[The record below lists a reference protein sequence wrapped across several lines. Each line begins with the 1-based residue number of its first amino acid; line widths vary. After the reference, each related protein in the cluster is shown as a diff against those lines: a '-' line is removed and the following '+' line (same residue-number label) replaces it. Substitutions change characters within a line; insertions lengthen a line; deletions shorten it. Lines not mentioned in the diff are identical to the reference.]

1 MKKQRFI
8 DLKAIAWD
16 AMQKYGFEPGFSK
29 AVMNEVDK
37 IDERSIPDDGTGA
50 RDLRSLLWSSID
62 NYDSMDLDQIEYC
75 ERGPDGEIHVKVAIA
90 DVDHYVPKRSQTD
103 LHAAHNGTSVY
114 TGVETF
120 PMLPDRLSKN
130 ISSLL
135 PGHDHRAIVIE
146 YSVLPNGDVRRGE
159 IYRGI
164 VSNKAK
170 LVYEE
175 VGEWLD
181 GLRAI
186 PERVSQVPGLE
197 EQIRLQIEAT
207 GRLKKYRMEKGALE
221 LETIEAEPIA
231 DDGIVRDIIVQRM
244 NSARFI
250 IEDFMIAANGT
261 TVDFLGDAGIAMI
274 QRVVR
279 VPKYWDEIVQTAALY
294 HERLPREP
302 DSKALSLFLLKR
314 KEADPERF
322 PDLSL
327 TIVKL
332 LGPGEYMTLEPG
344 EPPTGH
350 FGLAVTDYTHGTAP
364 NRRYV
369 DLVNQRLIKSVL
381 DKEKSPYTPKELLD
395 LAMWL
400 SDREKG
406 SKKVERFMRKA
417 AAAVLLKDRIGETFD
432 ALVTGVTEHG
442 IYARMISPPAEGR
455 IMQGEQGLRVG
466 QKITVRLLRTDPYNG
481 FIDFACIGRGE
492 SGGGVYVARPSRSR
506 VPAAQTRQKG
516 AGRRP
521 TKKRGST
528 SR

>member
-1 MKKQRFI
+1 MKKHNFI
-8 DLKAIAWD
+8 DLKAIARD
-16 AMQKYGFEPGFSK
+16 AMRKYGFDPGFSK
-29 AVMNEVDK
+29 AVMREVEK
-37 IDERSIPDDGTGA
+37 IDESSIQENGSEV

-75 ERGPDGEIHVKVAIA
+75 ELGPGDEIQVKVAIA
-90 DVDHYVPKRSQTD
+90 DVDHFVPKRSQTD

-120 PMLPDRLSKN
+120 PMLPDHLSKG

-146 YSVLPNGDVRRGE
+146 YAVLPDGDVRE
-159 IYRGI
+159 EAIYRAT

-170 LVYEE
+170 LIYEE
-175 VGEWLD
+175 IGEWLD
-181 GLRAI
+181 GQRPI
-186 PERVSQVPGLE
+186 PESVSAVPGLE
-197 EQIRLQIEAT
+197 EQIRLQALAMT
-207 GRLKKYRMEKGALE
+207 RLKRYRMKQGALE
-221 LETIEAEPIA
+221 LETIEADPIA
-231 DDGIVRDIIVQRM
+231 ENGVVRDIVVQKM
-244 NSARFI
+244 NAARFI
-250 IEDFMIAANGT
+250 IENFMIAANGT
-261 TVDFLGDAGIAMI
+261 MVDFLGKAGIPMI

-279 VPKYWDEIVQTAALY
+279 VPRYWDEIVMTAAAY
-294 HERLPREP
+294 REKLPREP
-302 DSKALSLFLLKR
+302 DSKALSLFLLRR

-369 DLVNQRLIKSVL
+369 DLVNQRLVKSVL
-381 DKEKSPYTPKELLD
+381 DRTKSPYTTHELYD
-395 LAMWL
+395 LSTWL

-417 AAAVLLKDRIGETFD
+417 AAAVLLKDRIGETFE

-481 FIDFACIGRGE
+481 FIDFACIQRGDTGKGIYVERGPRKRVPMEGVRRQGSGR
-492 SGGGVYVARPSRSR
+492 RQRSR
-506 VPAAQTRQKG
+506 R
-516 AGRRP
+516 
-521 TKKRGST
+521 
-528 SR
+528 

>member
-1 MKKQRFI
+1 MKKNKFI

-16 AMQKYGFEPGFSK
+16 AMRKYGFEPGFSN
-29 AVMNEVDK
+29 AVMKEVESL
-37 IDERSIPDDGTGA
+37 DETNDPDFGSNVQ
-50 RDLRSLLWSSID
+50 DLRSLLWSSID

-75 ERGPDGEIHVKVAIA
+75 ERGPGDEIHVKVAIA
-90 DVDHYVPKRSQTD
+90 DVDHFVPKQSRTD
-103 LHAAHNGTSVY
+103 LRAAHNGTSVY
-114 TGVETF
+114 TGVEIF
-120 PMLPDRLSKN
+120 PMLPDRLSKG

-135 PGHDHRAIVIE
+135 PGDDHRAIVIE
-146 YSVLPNGDVRRGE
+146 YAVLADGDVREGA
-159 IYRGI
+159 IYRAL

-170 LVYEE
+170 LIYEE

-181 GLRAI
+181 GERTI
-186 PERVSQVPGLE
+186 PERVSAVPGLE
-197 EQIRLQIEAT
+197 EQIRLQALVMS
-207 GRLKKYRMEKGALE
+207 RLKKYRMKQGALE

-231 DDGIVRDIIVQRM
+231 ENGIVRDIVVQKM
-244 NSARFI
+244 NAARFI
-250 IEDFMIAANGT
+250 IENFMIAANGT
-261 TVDFLGDAGIAMI
+261 MVDFLGKAGIPMI

-279 VPKYWDEIVQTAALY
+279 VPKYWDEIVMTAAAY
-294 HERLPREP
+294 REKLPREP

-369 DLVNQRLIKSVL
+369 DLVNQRLVKSVL
-381 DKEKSPYTPKELLD
+381 DGKECPYTTHELYELST
-395 LAMWL
+395 WL

-417 AAAVLLKDRIGETFD
+417 AAAVLLKDRIGETFE

-455 IMQGEQGLRVG
+455 IMEGEQGLRVG
-466 QKITVRLLRTDPYNG
+466 QKIIVRLLRTDPYNG
-481 FIDFACIGRGE
+481 FIDFACIQRGE
-492 SGGGVYVARPSRSR
+492 SGQGIYVERAPRRG
-506 VPAAQTRQKG
+506 AAGQTVRRQGYGRRQKS
-516 AGRRP
+516 RR
-521 TKKRGST
+521 
-528 SR
+528 

>member
-1 MKKQRFI
+1 MKKHHFI
-8 DLKAIAWD
+8 DLKAIARD
-16 AMQKYGFEPGFSK
+16 AMRKYGFEPGFSK
-29 AVMNEVDK
+29 AVMREVEN
-37 IDERSIPDDGTGA
+37 IDESSPPDTVTDV

-62 NYDSMDLDQIEYC
+62 NHDSMDLDQIEYC
-75 ERGPDGEIHVKVAIA
+75 ERGPGDEIHVMVAIA
-90 DVDHYVPKRSQTD
+90 DVDLFVPKLSQTD

-120 PMLPDRLSKN
+120 PMLPDRLSKG

-146 YSVLPNGDVRRGE
+146 YSVLPDGDVRHGE
-159 IYRGI
+159 IYRAL

-175 VGEWLD
+175 VGEWLE
-181 GLRAI
+181 GLGEI
-186 PERVSQVPGLE
+186 PENVRDIPGLE
-197 EQIRLQIEAT
+197 EQLRLQTEAM
-207 GRLKKYRMEKGALE
+207 GRLKKYRMEQGALE
-221 LETIEAEPIA
+221 LETIEAESIA
-231 DDGIVRDIIVQRM
+231 EDGLVKDIVVQKK
-244 NSARFI
+244 NPARFL

-261 TVDFLGDAGIAMI
+261 TVDFLGNAGIPMI

-279 VPKYWDEIVQTAALY
+279 TPRYWDEIVMTAAAY
-294 HERLPREP
+294 HERLPVEP
-302 DSKALSLFLLKR
+302 DSKALSLFLLRR

-381 DKEKSPYTPKELLD
+381 DKEKSPYAPHELYD
-395 LAMWL
+395 LAAWL

-417 AAAVLLKDRIGETFD
+417 AAAVLLRDRIGESFD

-442 IYARMISPPAEGR
+442 SYARMISPPAEGR

-466 QKITVRLLRTDPYNG
+466 QSITVRLLRTDPYNG

-492 SGGGVYVARPSRSR
+492 GGIKGYPAHMSRAR
-506 VPAAQTRQKG
+506 VPGEKERG
-516 AGRRP
+516 HRYAGRQ
-521 TKKRGST
+521 RG
-528 SR
+528 RR

>member
-1 MKKQRFI
+1 MKKNKFI
-8 DLKAIAWD
+8 DLKAIASD
-16 AMQKYGFEPGFSK
+16 AMRKYGFEPGFSN
-29 AVMNEVDK
+29 AVMKEVESL
-37 IDERSIPDDGTGA
+37 DETNDPDFGSNVQ
-50 RDLRSLLWSSID
+50 DLRSLLWSSID

-75 ERGPDGEIHVKVAIA
+75 ERGPGDEIHVKVAIA
-90 DVDHYVPKRSQTD
+90 DVDHFVPKQSRTD
-103 LHAAHNGTSVY
+103 LRAAHNGTSVY
-114 TGVETF
+114 TGVEIF
-120 PMLPDRLSKN
+120 PMLPDRLSKG

-135 PGHDHRAIVIE
+135 PGDDHRAIVIE
-146 YSVLPNGDVRRGE
+146 YAVLADGDVREGA
-159 IYRGI
+159 IYRAL

-170 LVYEE
+170 LIYEE

-181 GLRAI
+181 GERTI
-186 PERVSQVPGLE
+186 PERVSAVPGLE
-197 EQIRLQIEAT
+197 EQIRLQALVMS
-207 GRLKKYRMEKGALE
+207 RLKKYRMKQGALE

-231 DDGIVRDIIVQRM
+231 ENGIVRDIVVQKM
-244 NSARFI
+244 NAARFI
-250 IEDFMIAANGT
+250 IENFMIAANGT
-261 TVDFLGDAGIAMI
+261 MVDFLGKAGIPMI

-279 VPKYWDEIVQTAALY
+279 VPKYWDEIVMTAAAY
-294 HERLPREP
+294 REKLPREP

-369 DLVNQRLIKSVL
+369 DLVNQRLVKSVL
-381 DKEKSPYTPKELLD
+381 DGKECPYTTHELYELST
-395 LAMWL
+395 WL

-417 AAAVLLKDRIGETFD
+417 AAAVLLKDRIGETFE

-455 IMQGEQGLRVG
+455 IMEGEQGLRVG
-466 QKITVRLLRTDPYNG
+466 QKIIVRLLRTDPYNG
-481 FIDFACIGRGE
+481 FIGFACIQRGE
-492 SGGGVYVARPSRSR
+492 SGQGIYVERAPRRG
-506 VPAAQTRQKG
+506 AAGQTLRRQGYGRRQKS
-516 AGRRP
+516 RR
-521 TKKRGST
+521 
-528 SR
+528 

>member
-1 MKKQRFI
+1 MKKNKFI
-8 DLKAIAWD
+8 DLKAIASD
-16 AMQKYGFEPGFSK
+16 AMRKYGFEPGFSN
-29 AVMNEVDK
+29 AVMKEVESL
-37 IDERSIPDDGTGA
+37 DETNDPDFGSNVQ
-50 RDLRSLLWSSID
+50 DLRSLLWSSID

-75 ERGPDGEIHVKVAIA
+75 ERGPGDEIHVKVAIA
-90 DVDHYVPKRSQTD
+90 DVDHFVPKQSRTD
-103 LHAAHNGTSVY
+103 LRAAHNGTSVY
-114 TGVETF
+114 TGVEIF
-120 PMLPDRLSKN
+120 PMLPDRLSKG

-135 PGHDHRAIVIE
+135 PGNDHRAIVIE
-146 YSVLPNGDVRRGE
+146 YAVLADGDVREGA
-159 IYRGI
+159 IYRAL

-170 LVYEE
+170 LIYEE

-181 GLRAI
+181 GERTI
-186 PERVSQVPGLE
+186 PERVSAVPGLE
-197 EQIRLQIEAT
+197 EQIRLQALVMS
-207 GRLKKYRMEKGALE
+207 RLKKYRMKQGALE

-231 DDGIVRDIIVQRM
+231 ENGIVRDIVVQKM
-244 NSARFI
+244 NAARFI
-250 IEDFMIAANGT
+250 IENFMIAANGT
-261 TVDFLGDAGIAMI
+261 MVDFLGKAGIPMI

-279 VPKYWDEIVQTAALY
+279 VPKYWDEIVMTAAAY
-294 HERLPREP
+294 REKLPREP

-369 DLVNQRLIKSVL
+369 DLVNQRLVKSVL
-381 DKEKSPYTPKELLD
+381 DGKECPYTTHELYELST
-395 LAMWL
+395 WL

-417 AAAVLLKDRIGETFD
+417 AAAVLLKDRIGETFE

-455 IMQGEQGLRVG
+455 IMEGEQGLRVG
-466 QKITVRLLRTDPYNG
+466 QKIIVRLLRTDPYNG
-481 FIDFACIGRGE
+481 FIDFACIQRGE
-492 SGGGVYVARPSRSR
+492 SGQGIYVERAPRRG
-506 VPAAQTRQKG
+506 AAGQTVRRQGYGRRQKS
-516 AGRRP
+516 RR
-521 TKKRGST
+521 
-528 SR
+528 

>member
-1 MKKQRFI
+1 MKKHHFI

-16 AMQKYGFEPGFSK
+16 AMRKYGFEPGFSK
-29 AVMNEVDK
+29 AVMREVEK
-37 IDERSIPDDGTGA
+37 IDEISIPDSRTGV

-62 NYDSMDLDQIEYC
+62 NHDSMDLDQIEYC
-75 ERGPDGEIHVKVAIA
+75 ERGPGDEIQVKVAIA
-90 DVDHYVPKRSQTD
+90 DVDLFVPKLSQTD

-114 TGVETF
+114 TGIETF
-120 PMLPDRLSKN
+120 PMLPDRLSKG

-135 PGHDHRAIVIE
+135 PGHDHRAVVIE
-146 YSVLPNGDVRRGE
+146 YSVLPDGDVRPGE
-159 IYRGI
+159 IYRAL
-164 VSNKAK
+164 VYNKAK

-181 GLRAI
+181 GMRDI
-186 PERVSQVPGLE
+186 PESVRDVPGLE
-197 EQIRLQIEAT
+197 GQLRLQTEAM
-207 GRLKKYRMEKGALE
+207 GRLKKYRMEQGALE
-221 LETIEAEPIA
+221 LETIEADAIA
-231 DDGIVRDIIVQRM
+231 EDGLVRDIIVQKK
-244 NSARFI
+244 NAARFL

-261 TVDFLGDAGIAMI
+261 MMDFLGDSGIPMI

-279 VPKYWDEIVQTAALY
+279 VPRYWDEIVQTAATY

-302 DSKALSLFLLKR
+302 DSKALSLFLLRR

-369 DLVNQRLIKSVL
+369 DLVNQRLVKSVL
-381 DKEKSPYTPKELLD
+381 DGEKSPYTPHELVE
-395 LAMWL
+395 LAAWL

-417 AAAVLLKDRIGETFD
+417 AAAVLLRDRIGDSFD

-481 FIDFACIGRGE
+481 FIDFACTGRGE
-492 SGGGVYVARPSRSR
+492 SGPGGYVVRTSRTRLPAEKVRSQGYGRRQRSR
-506 VPAAQTRQKG
+506 R
-516 AGRRP
+516 
-521 TKKRGST
+521 
-528 SR
+528 

>member
-1 MKKQRFI
+1 MKKHHFI
-8 DLKAIAWD
+8 DLKAIARD
-16 AMQKYGFEPGFSK
+16 AMRKYGFEPGFSK
-29 AVMNEVDK
+29 AVMKEVET
-37 IDERSIPDDGTGA
+37 IDENSTPEDGSDV

-75 ERGPDGEIHVKVAIA
+75 ERGPGDEIHVKVAIA
-90 DVDHYVPKRSQTD
+90 DVDHFVPKQSRTD
-103 LHAAHNGTSVY
+103 MHAAHNGTSVY
-114 TGVETF
+114 TGVEIF
-120 PMLPDRLSKN
+120 PMLPDRLSKG

-135 PGHDHRAIVIE
+135 PGNDHRAIVIE
-146 YSVLPNGDVRRGE
+146 YSVLPDGDVREGA
-159 IYRGI
+159 IYRGL

-181 GLRAI
+181 GQRSI
-186 PERVSQVPGLE
+186 PESVSSVPGLE
-197 EQIRLQIEAT
+197 EQIRLQALAMS
-207 GRLKKYRMEKGALE
+207 RLKKYRMKQGALE
-221 LETIEAEPIA
+221 LETIEADPIA
-231 DDGIVRDIIVQRM
+231 ENGIVRDIIVQKM
-244 NSARFI
+244 NAARFL

-261 TVDFLGDAGIAMI
+261 MVDFLGKARLPMI

-279 VPKYWDEIVQTAALY
+279 VPRYWDEIVMTAAAY

-302 DSKALSLFLLKR
+302 DSKALSFFLIRR
-314 KEADPERF
+314 KEVDPERF

-332 LGPGEYMTLEPG
+332 LGPGEYVTLEPG

-369 DLVNQRLIKSVL
+369 DLVNQRLVKSVL
-381 DKEKSPYTPKELLD
+381 DGKESPYTTHELYD
-395 LAMWL
+395 LSVWL

-417 AAAVLLKDRIGETFD
+417 AAAVLLRDRIGETFD

-466 QKITVRLLRTDPYNG
+466 QKITVRLLRTDPYNA
-481 FIDFACIGRGE
+481 FIDFACIGRGDT
-492 SGGGVYVARPSRSR
+492 GQGIYVERGPRRQVPMEKVRSQGYGRRQRSR
-506 VPAAQTRQKG
+506 R
-516 AGRRP
+516 
-521 TKKRGST
+521 
-528 SR
+528 

>member
-29 AVMNEVDK
+29 AVMKEVEK
-37 IDERSIPDDGTGA
+37 IDEDRVPEKGA

-62 NYDSMDLDQIEYC
+62 NSDSMDLDQIEYS
-75 ERGPDGEIHVKVAIA
+75 ERGPGNEIHMKVAIA
-90 DVDHYVPKRSQTD
+90 DVDHFVPKRSQAD

-135 PGHDHRAIVIE
+135 PGRDHLAIVIE
-146 YSVLPNGDVRRGE
+146 YAVLPNGDVRRGE
-159 IYRGI
+159 IYRGL
-164 VSNKAK
+164 VRNKAK
-170 LVYEE
+170 LIYEE
-175 VGEWLD
+175 VGGWLD
-181 GLRAI
+181 GLRPI
-186 PERVSQVPGLE
+186 PESVSSVPGLE
-197 EQIRLQIEAT
+197 EQIRIQAEAM
-207 GRLKKYRMEKGALE
+207 GRLKRYRMEKGALE
-221 LETIEAEPIA
+221 LETIEADPIA
-231 DDGIVRDIIVQRM
+231 EDGIVRDIIVQKM
-244 NSARFI
+244 NAARFL

-261 TVDFLGDAGIAMI
+261 MVDFLGDAGIPMI

-279 VPKYWDEIVQTAALY
+279 IPKYWDEIVQTAAAY

-302 DSKALSLFLLKR
+302 DSKALSVFLQKR

-381 DKEKSPYTPKELLD
+381 DGEKSPYTPQELLH

-442 IYARMISPPAEGR
+442 TYARMISPPAEGR
-455 IMQGEQGLRVG
+455 ITQGEQGLRVG
-466 QKITVRLLRTDPYNG
+466 QKITVRLLRTDPYNA
-481 FIDFACIGRGE
+481 FIDFACMGRGE
-492 SGGGVYVARPSRSR
+492 SGGGVYVARTPRAR
-506 VPAAQTRQKG
+506 APAERTRQKST
-516 AGRRP
+516 GRRP
-521 TKKRGST
+521 TKKRGSS

>member
-1 MKKQRFI
+1 MKKNKFI
-8 DLKAIAWD
+8 DLKAIASD
-16 AMQKYGFEPGFSK
+16 AMRKYGFEPGFSN
-29 AVMNEVDK
+29 AVMKEVESL
-37 IDERSIPDDGTGA
+37 DETNDPDFGSNVQ
-50 RDLRSLLWSSID
+50 DLRSLLWSSID

-75 ERGPDGEIHVKVAIA
+75 ERGPGDEIHVKVAIA
-90 DVDHYVPKRSQTD
+90 DVDHFVPKQSRTD
-103 LHAAHNGTSVY
+103 LRAAHNGTSVY
-114 TGVETF
+114 TGVEIF
-120 PMLPDRLSKN
+120 PMLPDRLSKG

-135 PGHDHRAIVIE
+135 PGDDHRAIVIE
-146 YSVLPNGDVRRGE
+146 YAVLADGDVREGA
-159 IYRGI
+159 IYRAL

-170 LVYEE
+170 LIYEE

-181 GLRAI
+181 GERTI
-186 PERVSQVPGLE
+186 PERVSAVPGLE
-197 EQIRLQIEAT
+197 EQIRLQALVMS
-207 GRLKKYRMEKGALE
+207 RLKKYRMKQGALE

-231 DDGIVRDIIVQRM
+231 ENGIVRDIVVQKM
-244 NSARFI
+244 NAARFI
-250 IEDFMIAANGT
+250 IENFMIAANGT
-261 TVDFLGDAGIAMI
+261 MVDFLGKAGIPMI

-279 VPKYWDEIVQTAALY
+279 VPKYWDEIVMTAAAY
-294 HERLPREP
+294 REKLPREP

-369 DLVNQRLIKSVL
+369 DLVNQRLVKSVL
-381 DKEKSPYTPKELLD
+381 DGKECPYTTHELYELST
-395 LAMWL
+395 WL

-417 AAAVLLKDRIGETFD
+417 AAAVLLKDRIGETFE

-455 IMQGEQGLRVG
+455 IMEGEQGLRVG
-466 QKITVRLLRTDPYNG
+466 QKIIVRLLRTDPYNG
-481 FIDFACIGRGE
+481 FIDFACIQRGE
-492 SGGGVYVARPSRSR
+492 SGQGIYVERAPRRG
-506 VPAAQTRQKG
+506 AAGQTVRRQGYGRRQKS
-516 AGRRP
+516 RR
-521 TKKRGST
+521 
-528 SR
+528 

>member
-1 MKKQRFI
+1 MKKHKFI
-8 DLKAIAWD
+8 DLKAIARD
-16 AMQKYGFEPGFSK
+16 AMRKYGFDPGFSK
-29 AVMNEVDK
+29 AVMREVEK
-37 IDERSIPDDGTGA
+37 IDESSILENGSGV

-75 ERGPDGEIHVKVAIA
+75 EHGPGDEIHVKVAIA
-90 DVDHYVPKRSQTD
+90 DVDHFVPRRSQAD

-120 PMLPDRLSKN
+120 PMLPDRLSKG

-146 YSVLPNGDVRRGE
+146 YSVLPDGDVREEAIHRA
-159 IYRGI
+159 I

-170 LVYEE
+170 LIYEE
-175 VGEWLD
+175 IGEWLD
-181 GLRAI
+181 GQRPI
-186 PERVSQVPGLE
+186 PESVSAVPGLE
-197 EQIRLQIEAT
+197 EQIRLQAFAMT
-207 GRLKKYRMEKGALE
+207 RLKRYRMKQGALE
-221 LETIEAEPIA
+221 LETIEPDPIA
-231 DDGIVRDIIVQRM
+231 ENGVVRDIVVQKM
-244 NSARFI
+244 NAARFI
-250 IEDFMIAANGT
+250 IENFMIAANGT
-261 TVDFLGDAGIAMI
+261 MVEFLGKAGIPMI

-279 VPKYWDEIVQTAALY
+279 VPRYWDEIVMTAAAY
-294 HERLPREP
+294 REKLPREP
-302 DSKALSLFLLKR
+302 DSKALSLFLLRR

-350 FGLAVTDYTHGTAP
+350 FGLAVTDYTPGTAP

-369 DLVNQRLIKSVL
+369 DLVNQRLVKSVL
-381 DKEKSPYTPKELLD
+381 DRTESPYTTHELYD
-395 LAMWL
+395 LSTWL

-417 AAAVLLKDRIGETFD
+417 AAAVLLRDRIGETFD

-442 IYARMISPPAEGR
+442 IYARMFSPPAEGR

-466 QKITVRLLRTDPYNG
+466 QKITVLLLRTDPYNG
-481 FIDFACIGRGE
+481 FIDFACIQRGDTGQGIFVDH
-492 SGGGVYVARPSRSR
+492 SKRRPVPVKR
-506 VPAAQTRQKG
+506 VQGPG
-516 AGRRP
+516 YGRR
-521 TKKRGST
+521 KKR
-528 SR
+528 RR

>member
-1 MKKQRFI
+1 MKKNKFI
-8 DLKAIAWD
+8 DLKAIASD
-16 AMQKYGFEPGFSK
+16 AMRKYGFEPGFSN
-29 AVMNEVDK
+29 AVMKEVESL
-37 IDERSIPDDGTGA
+37 DETNDPDFGSNVQ
-50 RDLRSLLWSSID
+50 DLRSLLWSSID

-75 ERGPDGEIHVKVAIA
+75 ERGPGDEIHVKVAIA
-90 DVDHYVPKRSQTD
+90 DVDHFVPKQSRTD
-103 LHAAHNGTSVY
+103 LRAAHNGTSVY
-114 TGVETF
+114 TGVEIF
-120 PMLPDRLSKN
+120 PMLPDRLSKG

-135 PGHDHRAIVIE
+135 PGNDHRAIVIE
-146 YSVLPNGDVRRGE
+146 FAVLADGDVREGA
-159 IYRGI
+159 IYRAL

-170 LVYEE
+170 LIYEE

-181 GLRAI
+181 GERTI
-186 PERVSQVPGLE
+186 PERVSAVPGLE
-197 EQIRLQIEAT
+197 EQIRLQALVMS
-207 GRLKKYRMEKGALE
+207 RLKKYRMKQGALE

-231 DDGIVRDIIVQRM
+231 ENGIVRDIVVQKM
-244 NSARFI
+244 NAARFI
-250 IEDFMIAANGT
+250 IENFMIAANGT
-261 TVDFLGDAGIAMI
+261 MVDFLGKAGIPMI

-279 VPKYWDEIVQTAALY
+279 VPKYWDEIVMTAAAY
-294 HERLPREP
+294 REKLPREP

-369 DLVNQRLIKSVL
+369 DLVNQRLVKSVL
-381 DKEKSPYTPKELLD
+381 DGKECPYTTHELYELST
-395 LAMWL
+395 WL

-417 AAAVLLKDRIGETFD
+417 AAAVLLKDRIGETFE

-455 IMQGEQGLRVG
+455 IMEGEQGLRVG
-466 QKITVRLLRTDPYNG
+466 QKIIVRLLRTDPYNG
-481 FIDFACIGRGE
+481 FIDFACIQRGE
-492 SGGGVYVARPSRSR
+492 SGQGIYVERAPRRG
-506 VPAAQTRQKG
+506 AAGQTVRRQGYGRRQKS
-516 AGRRP
+516 RR
-521 TKKRGST
+521 
-528 SR
+528 

>member
-1 MKKQRFI
+1 MKKQKFI

-16 AMQKYGFEPGFSK
+16 AMRKYGFEPGFSK
-29 AVMNEVDK
+29 AVMREVES
-37 IDERSIPDDGTGA
+37 IDEKNDPDGGNNV
-50 RDLRSLLWSSID
+50 RDLRLLLWSSID
-62 NYDSMDLDQIEYC
+62 NSDSMDLDQIEYC
-75 ERGPDGEIHVKVAIA
+75 ERGSGDEIHVMVAIA
-90 DVDHYVPKRSQTD
+90 DVDHFVPKRSQTD
-103 LHAAHNGTSVY
+103 HRAAHNGTSVY

-120 PMLPDRLSKN
+120 PMLPDRLSKG

-135 PGHDHRAIVIE
+135 PGNDHRAIVIE
-146 YSVLPNGDVRRGE
+146 YTVLPDGDVRE
-159 IYRGI
+159 EGI
-164 VSNKAK
+164 SRALVSNKAK
-170 LVYEE
+170 LIYEE

-181 GLRAI
+181 GQRTI
-186 PERVSQVPGLE
+186 PPSVSAVPGLE
-197 EQIRLQIEAT
+197 EQIRLQAQAT
-207 GRLKKYRMEKGALE
+207 SRLKKYRMKQGALE
-221 LETIEAEPIA
+221 LETIEADAVAEN
-231 DDGIVRDIIVQRM
+231 GIVRDIIVQKM
-244 NSARFI
+244 NAARFI
-250 IEDFMIAANGT
+250 IENFMIAANGT
-261 TVDFLGDAGIAMI
+261 MVDYLGKAGIPMI

-279 VPKYWDEIVQTAALY
+279 VPRYWDEIVMTAAAY
-294 HERLPREP
+294 REKLPREP

-369 DLVNQRLIKSVL
+369 DLVNQRLVKSVL
-381 DKEKSPYTPKELLD
+381 DGKESPYTIHEIYD
-395 LAMWL
+395 LSTWL

-417 AAAVLLKDRIGETFD
+417 AAAVLLKDRIGEEFE

-455 IMQGEQGLRVG
+455 ILQGEQGLRVG
-466 QKITVRLLRTDPYNG
+466 QKVTVRLLRTDPYNG
-481 FIDFACIGRGE
+481 FIDFACTRRGE
-492 SGGGVYVARPSRSR
+492 SGQGIYVERAPRRRTPVPGSRREGYGRKQRSR
-506 VPAAQTRQKG
+506 R
-516 AGRRP
+516 
-521 TKKRGST
+521 
-528 SR
+528 